1 MQVVR
6 TIGRAFDVCHQLTQQ
21 QAVKSSTDE
30 AKNNDDQLETVQ
42 DDGPSDPL
50 QLPSK
55 GLQLLSVVVHS
66 SDTVRP
72 SLTHD

>member
-21 QAVKSSTDE
+21 QAVKSSPDE
-30 AKNNDDQLETVQ
+30 AKNNDDQLETAQ
-42 DDGPSDPL
+42 DDGPSDPV

-55 GLQLLSVVVHS
+55 GLQLSCSVLSITLVTP
-66 SDTVRP
+66 SDR
-72 SLTHD
+72 L